1 MNQISITG
9 NLGSDP
15 ELKMA
20 ADTTLAEFSFAHT
33 PWSKAK
39 GEGDPVWFRVTF
51 WNSKADLVMDS
62 LRKGDRILLVG
73 ALGESKWEKD
83 GVQKSQLT
91 ITGSYFAI
99 VPKSPKNAAPVV
111 HSVHQTEAAPW

>member
-1 MNQISITG
+1 MNQITITG

-33 PWSKAK
+33 PYSKTK
-39 GEGDPVWFRVTF
+39 GEGEPIWFRVTF

-62 LRKGDRILLVG
+62 LRKGDRIMLTG
-73 ALGESKWEKD
+73 ALGENKWEKD
-83 GVQKSQLT
+83 GVKRSSLE
-91 ITGSYFAI
+91 IKGVEFAI
-99 VPKSPKNAAPVV
+99 IPRSPKNAAPVV
-111 HSVHQTEAAPW
+111 HSVHETEVAPW